1 MAQQTTASSERMM
14 EEVRI
19 VTGEAVLLDA
29 APASAA
35 ARMLSGLIDYGL
47 TTIGL
52 ILSIITLLAVRPVS
66 TSGPDPLVM
75 IAFSLLM
82 LGWIVL
88 LPLTVEVAS
97 RGSSIGRWV
106 MGLRVVRDDGGTVSL
121 RHCLVRVLVGVVEI
135 YAALSILAIASCT
148 VTRRGKRLGDL
159 LAGTYVVR
167 DQLEAATAPPILM
180 PPELASWA
188 EQTDLRA
195 LPGNLALVAR
205 TFLQRASGPPPASS
219 RPTAGSAPSSPRAS
233 RPASRP
239 RRRRARIR
247 RGSSR
252 RCWRSAGTASS
263 RWRCATARWPRRPV
277 PRWRSC
283 PTASAANQAP
293 PPPHS
298 PSL

>member
-88 LPLTVEVAS
+88 FPLTVEVAS

-135 YAALSILAIASCT
+135 YAALSTLAIASCT

-205 TFLQRASGPPPASS
+205 TFLQRASTIEPRSRQRLGAELAESLSS
-219 RPTAGSAPSSPRAS
+219 CVS
-233 RPASRP
+233 
-239 RRRRARIR
+239 
-247 RGSSR
+247 
-252 RCWRSAGTASS
+252 
-263 RWRCATARWPRRPV
+263 
-277 PRWRSC
+277 
-283 PTASAANQAP
+283 P
-293 PPPHS
+293 PPPEGTHPERFLAAVLAERRDRELALAMRDRQVAEETRAQMALLPHGVGRGSASTS
-298 PSL
+298 P

>member
-88 LPLTVEVAS
+88 FPLTVEVAS

-135 YAALSILAIASCT
+135 YAALSTLAIASCT

-205 TFLQRASGPPPASS
+205 TFLQRASTIEPRSRQRLGAELAESLSS
-219 RPTAGSAPSSPRAS
+219 CVS
-233 RPASRP
+233 
-239 RRRRARIR
+239 
-247 RGSSR
+247 
-252 RCWRSAGTASS
+252 
-263 RWRCATARWPRRPV
+263 
-277 PRWRSC
+277 
-283 PTASAANQAP
+283 P
-293 PPPHS
+293 PPPEGTHPERFLAAVLAERRDRELALAMRDRQVAAETRAQMALLPHGVGGQSGAPAS
-298 PSL
+298 P

>member
-135 YAALSILAIASCT
+135 YAALSTLAIASCT

-205 TFLQRASGPPPASS
+205 TFLQRASTIEPRSRQRLGAELAESLSS
-219 RPTAGSAPSSPRAS
+219 CVS
-233 RPASRP
+233 
-239 RRRRARIR
+239 
-247 RGSSR
+247 
-252 RCWRSAGTASS
+252 
-263 RWRCATARWPRRPV
+263 
-277 PRWRSC
+277 
-283 PTASAANQAP
+283 P
-293 PPPHS
+293 PPPEGTHPERFLAAVLAERRDRELALAMRDRQVAEETRAQMALLPHGVGSQSGAPAS
-298 PSL
+298 P